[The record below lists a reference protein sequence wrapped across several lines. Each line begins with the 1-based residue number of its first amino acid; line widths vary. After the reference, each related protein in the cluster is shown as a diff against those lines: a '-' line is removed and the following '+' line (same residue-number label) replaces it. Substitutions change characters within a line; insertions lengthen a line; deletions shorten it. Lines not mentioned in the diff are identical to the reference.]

1 MFAQIAQDLFSETLS
16 RYTESVLRK
25 VCEDYNLDFSELSEK
40 YLSDPSTLSFFTEP
54 KKSVTPSEK
63 KVARKRKEVA
73 PKEPKKI
80 CTGLTSKG
88 TPCTFAAAE
97 GHELCGIHLRKLEGG
112 SKTEK
117 LPNEPKEPK
126 APKKEKKKPKGVPA
140 HNHTLEEE
148 NTDDCDLC
156 STHGNVVQPLLTEK
170 EFEAVTADGEDIRSK
185 LKALIAEQDDESEL
199 EPVKPEVEP
208 EVAPEP
214 EPEESEE
221 DKAQKAAFERAKT
234 VMAAK
239 KAADEKPKTS
249 GFIRPPQR
257 RRVKPED
264 VAGPSETRFKKVLT
278 WAEECEEAEMLAQ
291 KFDEFGEEDVQRRLA
306 QALVDSDA
314 SDGEE
319 VDMDQMCDSPH
330 SQFKLQ
336 QAFVEL
342 NMEEEE

>member
-1 MFAQIAQDLFSETLS
+1 MFAQIAQDLFSETLCS
-16 RYTESVLRK
+16 YTTSILRK

-54 KKSVTPSEK
+54 KKSANPSEK

-117 LPNEPKEPK
+117 LPKEPK
-126 APKKEKKKPKGVPA
+126 APKKEKKKPKGIPA

-156 STHGNVVQPLLTEK
+156 STHGNVVQPLMTEK

-185 LKALIAEQDDESEL
+185 LKALIADQDVESEL
-199 EPVKPEVEP
+199 EPVKPEK
-208 EVAPEP
+208 EP
-214 EPEESEE
+214 EPVVNSEESEE
-221 DKAQKAAFERAKT
+221 DKAQKEAFERAKA
-234 VMAAK
+234 VMAK
-239 KAADEKPKTS
+239 KKEAVSEKSGGFKRPK
-249 GFIRPPQR
+249 QR
-257 RRVKPED
+257 RVNTNPAD
-264 VAGPSETRFKKVLT
+264 VAGPSETQFKKVMT
-278 WAEECEEAEMLAQ
+278 WADESEESENLMN
-291 KFDEFGEEDVQRRLA
+291 KFDDFGEEDIRQRLA
-306 QALVDSDA
+306 QALIDSDA

-330 SQFKLQ
+330 SQHKLRQ
-336 QAFVEL
+336 VFAEL
-342 NMEEEE
+342 NMEDEE